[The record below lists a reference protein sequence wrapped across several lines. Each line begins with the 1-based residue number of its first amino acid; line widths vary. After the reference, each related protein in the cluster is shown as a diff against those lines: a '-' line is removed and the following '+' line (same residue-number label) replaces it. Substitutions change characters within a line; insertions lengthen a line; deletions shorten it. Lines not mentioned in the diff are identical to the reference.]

1 MKTTMRNV
9 FDFGTAIKM
18 VKEGKKMK
26 RQGWNGQDQFIE
38 LATVVCFQRPN
49 GDVVGVNHKDMGSK
63 AIAFHGT
70 SGIQLGWLAS
80 QADMLSEDW
89 IEVESGVAKSY

>member
-1 MKTTMRNV
+1 MKQSLRNV
-9 FDFGTAIKM
+9 YDFGTAIKL
-18 VKEGKKMK
+18 VKQGRKLK
-26 RQGWNGQDQFIE
+26 RKGWNGQDQFIE
-38 LATVVCFQRPN
+38 LATVVSFQRPN
-49 GDVVGVNHKDMGSK
+49 GDIVGVNHKDMGSK

-89 IEVESGVAKSY
+89 VEVE